1 MDHGKVSS
9 PGREKA
15 KKSKVSGAVA
25 NRRQAGDPDTYQC
38 THCWRVIADNE
49 SAKEQHWDSL
59 HCRTKRYQ
67 YSGYGDEKTCRKLA
81 KADLA
86 KQTQRWKL
94 KENGSLRGSDPP
106 PEPRGRPSWHRSP
119 SFSKEKRSSRE
130 QRARSTGRGRSR
142 GKEPSVARYA
152 GRMVCGPYEVRR
164 DGQIRNRSRR
174 WDDGIEINKYGEVV
188 SRESRVKRP
197 ERDRGKRS
205 REPVRPEADKERD
218 KKASRSVKDADRDS
232 KKEARETES
241 EEYSYTYDES
251 SPADE
256 DKAKKETCSQ
266 ERKGPPRSAE
276 KKKETVAQR
285 SPPVA
290 KAGAGAATSTH
301 PAAELP
307 QCLTQPALP
316 AGNIER
322 RQDLYNS
329 LLRTAMEAVKKLE

>member
-119 SFSKEKRSSRE
+119 SFSKEKRSSR
-130 QRARSTGRGRSR
+130 AGVAAGGRSHR
-142 GKEPSVARYA
+142 SHAMPGAWSVDHMKCVGMDRSGTGQEDGTTALRLTS
-152 GRMVCGPYEVRR
+152 MVR
-164 DGQIRNRSRR
+164 
-174 WDDGIEINKYGEVV
+174 
-188 SRESRVKRP
+188 
-197 ERDRGKRS
+197 
-205 REPVRPEADKERD
+205 
-218 KKASRSVKDADRDS
+218 
-232 KKEARETES
+232 
-241 EEYSYTYDES
+241 
-251 SPADE
+251 
-256 DKAKKETCSQ
+256 
-266 ERKGPPRSAE
+266 
-276 KKKETVAQR
+276 
-285 SPPVA
+285 
-290 KAGAGAATSTH
+290 
-301 PAAELP
+301 
-307 QCLTQPALP
+307 
-316 AGNIER
+316 
-322 RQDLYNS
+322 
-329 LLRTAMEAVKKLE
+329 